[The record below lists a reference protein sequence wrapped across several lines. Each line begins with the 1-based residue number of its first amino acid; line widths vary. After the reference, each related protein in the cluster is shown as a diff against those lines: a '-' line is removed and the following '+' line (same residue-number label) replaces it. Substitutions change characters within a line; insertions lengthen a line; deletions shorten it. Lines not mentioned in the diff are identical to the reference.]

1 MDERKIKKR
10 LPVDQRIKEYTNG
23 ESIRL
28 SIMIMSTEIPH
39 RNYLIT
45 IITCRCP
52 RCREGKLFKYPLT
65 FRFNKNMEMNESC
78 PVCGQVTDIEV
89 GFYYGTGYVSYLV
102 ALLLTVISFNSL
114 SLLLLQPWLMRFA
127 RSLWLSCFVSY
138 DPEWPDHKPDDPERV
153 IKEQM

>member
-1 MDERKIKKR
+1 
-10 LPVDQRIKEYTNG
+10 
-23 ESIRL
+23 
-28 SIMIMSTEIPH
+28 MIMSTEIPH

-102 ALLLTVISFNSL
+102 ALLLTVISFILWLLIIGFSFKDRRFLYWISFNSL

-153 IKEQM
+153 IKEQMNNW